1 MSMKLAFLLPALF
14 LAFPHGHAGAAPFE
28 PSVLEALQPPAEHG
42 AFHSGWI
49 SLGLK
54 AAALKEKQ
62 VSPGHITNVGE
73 AQMQLYFPAGWKPQ
87 DRRAALCIFPGG
99 GYAIQAIEKE
109 GGHIARWAAEHGMVG
124 VVVKYRVS
132 GSNDAV
138 GRFPGPLLDA
148 RQALRV
154 TRRHA
159 SALGVDPHRI
169 GVMGFSAGGHLA
181 AMASTLWNR
190 PLPEEAEN
198 PLKSVSARPD
208 FSLLIYPVITMDPK
222 TTHGGTRS
230 RILGP
235 APGADLAELCSA
247 ERQVTPQTPP
257 VFLVHALDDG
267 VASANSRLMEQ
278 ACREKGIPSSLHFY
292 PSGGHG
298 YGMEKRGQPTDKWP
312 EAAEQWLAERG
323 ILPSPAPACGNAP
336 SGAGAPR
343 NTAGM
348 NALGPDLCRTAG
360 LTGNGPGATF
370 FGHECARK
378 EL

>member
-1 MSMKLAFLLPALF
+1 M
-14 LAFPHGHAGAAPFE
+14 
-28 PSVLEALQPPAEHG
+28 LEALQPPAEHG

-54 AAALKEKQ
+54 AADLEEKQ
-62 VSPGHITNVGE
+62 VSPGHITDVGE

-222 TTHGGTRS
+222 TTHG
-230 RILGP
+230 
-235 APGADLAELCSA
+235 
-247 ERQVTPQTPP
+247 
-257 VFLVHALDDG
+257 
-267 VASANSRLMEQ
+267 
-278 ACREKGIPSSLHFY
+278 
-292 PSGGHG
+292 
-298 YGMEKRGQPTDKWP
+298 
-312 EAAEQWLAERG
+312 
-323 ILPSPAPACGNAP
+323 APA
-336 SGAGAPR
+336 AGFWGLPPARIWRSCAPR
-343 NTAGM
+343 NG
-348 NALGPDLCRTAG
+348 R
-360 LTGNGPGATF
+360 
-370 FGHECARK
+370 
-378 EL
+378 

>member
-62 VSPGHITNVGE
+62 VSPGHITDVGE

-99 GYAIQAIEKE
+99 GYALQAIEKE

-222 TTHGGTRS
+222 NHPRGHPQQDS
-230 RILGP
+230 
-235 APGADLAELCSA
+235 GACP
-247 ERQVTPQTPP
+247 RR
-257 VFLVHALDDG
+257 G
-267 VASANSRLMEQ
+267 
-278 ACREKGIPSSLHFY
+278 
-292 PSGGHG
+292 SGGAVF
-298 YGMEKRGQPTDKWP
+298 RG
-312 EAAEQWLAERG
+312 
-323 ILPSPAPACGNAP
+323 
-336 SGAGAPR
+336 
-343 NTAGM
+343 TAGDAADAARVPRPRAGRRRSQRQQQTDGTGM
-348 NALGPDLCRTAG
+348 PGKGRARQPSFLLRGRTRLRHGETRAAHGRMAGGRGGMAL
-360 LTGNGPGATF
+360 
-370 FGHECARK
+370 
-378 EL
+378 